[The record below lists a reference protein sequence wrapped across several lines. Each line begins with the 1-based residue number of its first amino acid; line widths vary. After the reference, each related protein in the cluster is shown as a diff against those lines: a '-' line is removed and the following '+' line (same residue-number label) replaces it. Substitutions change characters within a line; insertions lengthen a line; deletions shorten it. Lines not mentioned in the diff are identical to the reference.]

1 MYCENCGKELGFNE
15 DVCSKCGSRV
25 GGETVFIQSGFEA
38 SPSSVI
44 YNIPAK
50 NAGYAVL
57 FSFLFAGLGQLY
69 VGKIVRGLLIMLG
82 YAILG
87 ALAGGILALGVLVDD
102 GSLGDL
108 MGGAI
113 VSIIC
118 MIAMIAFWVWNLFDA
133 HKLANQYNDALVS
146 GKKRPW

>member
-1 MYCENCGKELGFNE
+1 
-15 DVCSKCGSRV
+15 
-25 GGETVFIQSGFEA
+25 
-38 SPSSVI
+38 
-44 YNIPAK
+44 
-50 NAGYAVL
+50 
-57 FSFLFAGLGQLY
+57 
-69 VGKIVRGLLIMLG
+69 MLG